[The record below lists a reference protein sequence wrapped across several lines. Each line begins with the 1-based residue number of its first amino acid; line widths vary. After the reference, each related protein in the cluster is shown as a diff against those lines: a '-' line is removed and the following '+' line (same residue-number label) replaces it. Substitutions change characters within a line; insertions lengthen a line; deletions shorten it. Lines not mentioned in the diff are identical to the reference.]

1 MKLEAVFTIEN
12 NKLIKIAD
20 NSEVAF
26 ASLIQETIKWSTV
39 EIEDENYNEEY
50 LADLRNKL
58 KAYDDQGKFAVLI
71 PDVDKP
77 LETAEQ
83 KELFI
88 NAFNHTA
95 RRIKDCVSVAGF
107 VLPQPMLGDAAFIQD
122 FMDTLAI
129 KHAQYVYFVNK
140 ADAENAGLSS
150 QSFFVNL
157 GLFN

>member
-1 MKLEAVFTIEN
+1 MKLEAIFTIKN
-12 NKLIKIAD
+12 NNLIKIAD
-20 NSEVAF
+20 NSTVDPS
-26 ASLIQETIKWSTV
+26 SLIKETISWSTI
-39 EIEDENYNEEY
+39 EMEDENYNEEY

-58 KAYDDQGKFAVLI
+58 KAYDEQGNFAVLL
-71 PDVDKP
+71 PVVDKP

-107 VLPQPMLGDAAFIQD
+107 ILPSEMLSDAAFIQD

-129 KHAQYVYFVNK
+129 KHPQYVYFVSK
-140 ADAENAGLSS
+140 ADSEKISAQPVFASLA
-150 QSFFVNL
+150 VL
-157 GLFN
+157 